1 MRSTQELVREHGV
14 IESVLRA
21 LDLKLNEA
29 DRTGAVPVD
38 FLRDVVR
45 FSQSF
50 VDRCHHGKEERCLFP
65 CLEKR
70 GIPKDGGPIGVMLQE
85 HEMGR
90 RLVQQIAERLDLY
103 ERGGADAGEVFE
115 VCRMYVD
122 LLRGHILKEN
132 HLLFPMGEQVM
143 ADQDDKRV
151 QRCYEGGTRAMDRG
165 EHERLLDF
173 ARALSADA

>member
-1 MRSTQELVREHGV
+1 MRSTQELVEEHGV

-38 FLRDVVR
+38 FLRDVGR

-50 VDRCHHGKEERCLFP
+50 VDRCHHGKEERCL
-65 CLEKR
+65 L
-70 GIPKDGGPIGVMLQE
+70 
-85 HEMGR
+85 GR

-143 ADQDDKRV
+143 ADQDAKRV
-151 QRCYEGGTRAMDRG
+151 QRCYEGP
-165 EHERLLDF
+165 HF
-173 ARALSADA
+173 